1 MSQYIAHILNNNAD
15 SINVYEQTNPKSS
28 MFNISSLAELNILN
42 ESDSLLVL
50 IPSSTVTSYEFEEN
64 KSLSKQINIANF
76 ISEVDSSFA
85 DPVSNN
91 DYFLHNN
98 AAYVVDKFFLK
109 DLNTSLSELNTNI
122 YVLPEYLI
130 NAVEGNDVIT
140 EFEGRFMISYSNN
153 TGFASDYNSLSQYI
167 EIVLNKNPNFNPLI
181 FSTNKDLLNRFGKKV
196 INKSFDI
203 NSIDLSDINTLPNFF
218 KLQISLRL
226 FSNKMNLSKIQI
238 ALSLLA
244 LFIVMAGPKYLIYE
258 NNTNAKI
265 YSSSTFS
272 IFKAIDKDVN
282 RVIAPKSQI
291 DQILE
296 QLPESNFSSIELPDL
311 DIFLKY
317 GSKYISD
324 ISIDVNTSVVS
335 IKINSM
341 PDFQFNILKNNA
353 ERFNID
359 IINDDLNSID
369 GFINGILE
377 VGYSNE

>member
-140 EFEGRFMISYSNN
+140 EFEGRFMISYSNK

-203 NSIDLSDINTLPNFF
+203 SSIDLSDINNLPNFF

-226 FSNKMNLSKIQI
+226 FNKKMNLSKIQI

>member
-1 MSQYIAHILNNNAD
+1 MSQYIAHILNINAD
-15 SINVYEQTNPKSS
+15 SINVYEQTNSKSS

-109 DLNTSLSELNTNI
+109 NLNTSLSELNTKI

-130 NAVEGNDVIT
+130 NVVEGNDVIT
-140 EFEGRFMISYSNN
+140 EFEGRFMISYSNK
-153 TGFASDYNSLSQYI
+153 TGFALDQNSLSQYI

-181 FSTNKDLLNRFGKKV
+181 FSTNKDLLNRFGEKA

-203 NSIDLSDINTLPNFF
+203 SSIDLSDINNLPNFF
-218 KLQISLRL
+218 KLQISLSL
-226 FSNKMNLSKIQI
+226 FSKKMNLSKIQI
-238 ALSLLA
+238 AISLLA
-244 LFIVMAGPKYLIYE
+244 LFIVMAGPKYLIYK

-296 QLPESNFSSIELPDL
+296 QLPESNFSSVELPNL

-317 GSKYISD
+317 GANYISD
-324 ISIDVNTSVVS
+324 ISIDANTSVIS

-353 ERFNID
+353 ERFNIN

-369 GFINGILE
+369 GFINGILK
-377 VGYSNE
+377 VGYRNE

>member
-1 MSQYIAHILNNNAD
+1 MSLYIAHILNINAD
-15 SINVYEQTNPKSS
+15 SINVYEQANSKCS

-42 ESDSLLVL
+42 ESDRLLVL

-76 ISEVDSSFA
+76 ISEVDSTFA

-109 DLNTSLSELNTNI
+109 NLNTSLSELNTNI

-130 NAVEGNDVIT
+130 NVVEGNDVIT
-140 EFEGRFMISYSNN
+140 EFEGRFMISYSNK
-153 TGFASDYNSLSQYI
+153 TGFALDHNSLSQYI

-181 FSTNKDLLNRFGKKV
+181 FSTNNDLLNRFGEKV

-203 NSIDLSDINTLPNFF
+203 SSIDLSDINNLPNFF
-218 KLQISLRL
+218 KLQISLSL
-226 FSNKMNLSKIQI
+226 FSKKMNLSKIQI
-238 ALSLLA
+238 AISLLA
-244 LFIVMAGPKYLIYE
+244 LFIVMAGPKYLIYK

-296 QLPESNFSSIELPDL
+296 QLPESNFSSVELPNL

-317 GSKYISD
+317 GANYISD
-324 ISIDVNTSVVS
+324 ISIDVNTSVIS

-353 ERFNID
+353 ERFNIN

-369 GFINGILE
+369 GFINGILK
-377 VGYSNE
+377 VGYRNE

>member
-1 MSQYIAHILNNNAD
+1 MSQYIAHILNINAD
-15 SINVYEQTNPKSS
+15 SINVYEQTNSKSS

-109 DLNTSLSELNTNI
+109 NLNTSLSELNTKI

-130 NAVEGNDVIT
+130 NVVEGNDVIT
-140 EFEGRFMISYSNN
+140 EFEGRFMISYSNK
-153 TGFASDYNSLSQYI
+153 TGFALDQNSLSQYI

-181 FSTNKDLLNRFGKKV
+181 FSTNKDLLNRFGEKV

-203 NSIDLSDINTLPNFF
+203 SSIDLSDINNLPNFF
-218 KLQISLRL
+218 KLQISLSL
-226 FSNKMNLSKIQI
+226 FSKKMNLSKIQI
-238 ALSLLA
+238 AISLLA
-244 LFIVMAGPKYLIYE
+244 LFIVMAGPKYLIYK

-296 QLPESNFSSIELPDL
+296 QLPESNFSSVELPNL

-317 GSKYISD
+317 GANYISD
-324 ISIDVNTSVVS
+324 ISIDVNTSVIS

-353 ERFNID
+353 ERFNIN

-369 GFINGILE
+369 GFIDGILK
-377 VGYSNE
+377 VGYRNE

>member
-1 MSQYIAHILNNNAD
+1 MSQYIAHILNINAD
-15 SINVYEQTNPKSS
+15 SINVYEQTNSKSS

-130 NAVEGNDVIT
+130 NVVEGNDVIT
-140 EFEGRFMISYSNN
+140 EFEGRFMISYSNK

-203 NSIDLSDINTLPNFF
+203 SSIDLSDINTLPNFF

-226 FSNKMNLSKIQI
+226 FSKKMNLSKIQI

-265 YSSSTFS
+265 YSSSTFN

-296 QLPESNFSSIELPDL
+296 QLPESNFYSVELPDL

-324 ISIDVNTSVVS
+324 ISIDVNTSVAS

-341 PDFQFNILKNNA
+341 PDSQFNILKNNA

-359 IINDDLNSID
+359 IINDDLNSTD
-369 GFINGILE
+369 GFINGILK
-377 VGYSNE
+377 VGYINE

>member
-98 AAYVVDKFFLK
+98 AAYIVDKFFLK
-109 DLNTSLSELNTNI
+109 DLNISLSELNTNI

-140 EFEGRFMISYSNN
+140 EFEGRFMISYSNK

-203 NSIDLSDINTLPNFF
+203 SSIDLSDINTLPNFF

-226 FSNKMNLSKIQI
+226 FSKKMNLSKIQI

-296 QLPESNFSSIELPDL
+296 QLPESNFYSVELPDL

-324 ISIDVNTSVVS
+324 ISIDVNTSVAS

-359 IINDDLNSID
+359 IINDDLNSTD
-369 GFINGILE
+369 GFINGILK

>member
-1 MSQYIAHILNNNAD
+1 MSQYIAHILNINAD
-15 SINVYEQTNPKSS
+15 SINVYEQTNSKSS

-109 DLNTSLSELNTNI
+109 NLNTSLSELNTKI

-130 NAVEGNDVIT
+130 NVVEGNDVIT
-140 EFEGRFMISYSNN
+140 EFEGRFMISYSNK
-153 TGFASDYNSLSQYI
+153 TGFALDHNSLSQYI

-181 FSTNKDLLNRFGKKV
+181 FSTNKDLLNRFGEKV

-203 NSIDLSDINTLPNFF
+203 SSIDLSDINNLPNFF
-218 KLQISLRL
+218 KLQISLSL
-226 FSNKMNLSKIQI
+226 FSKKMNLSKIQI
-238 ALSLLA
+238 AISLLA
-244 LFIVMAGPKYLIYE
+244 LFIVMAGPKYLIYK

-296 QLPESNFSSIELPDL
+296 QLPESNFSSVELPNL

-317 GSKYISD
+317 GANYISD
-324 ISIDVNTSVVS
+324 ISIDVNTSVIS

-353 ERFNID
+353 KRFNIN
-359 IINDDLNSID
+359 IINDDLDSID
-369 GFINGILE
+369 GFINGILK
-377 VGYSNE
+377 VGYRNE

>member
-1 MSQYIAHILNNNAD
+1 MSQYIAHILNSNAD
-15 SINVYEQTNPKSS
+15 SINVYEITNAKSS
-28 MFNISSLAELNILN
+28 VFNISSFTDLNILN
-42 ESDSLLVL
+42 ETDSLIVL
-50 IPSSTVTSYEFEEN
+50 IPSSRVTSYEFEEN

-76 ISEVDSSFA
+76 VSEVDSVFA
-85 DPVSNN
+85 DPVSTN
-91 DYFLHNN
+91 DYFIQNN
-98 AAYVVDKFFLK
+98 AAYVVDKIFLQ
-109 DLNTSLSELNTNI
+109 DLNTSLSELNTHI

-130 NAVEGNDVIT
+130 NAVKGEDVIT
-140 EFEGRFMISYSNN
+140 EFEDRFMISHSNK
-153 TGFASDYNSLSQYI
+153 TGFALNHNSLDQYL
-167 EIVLNKNPNFNPLI
+167 EILLNKNPNFNPVV
-181 FSTNKDLLNRFGKKV
+181 FSTNKKLVNRFNEKAT
-196 INKSFDI
+196 NKSL
-203 NSIDLSDINTLPNFF
+203 DLSSIKLSEVIKLPNFF
-218 KLQISLRL
+218 RFQISLSL
-226 FSNKMNLSKIQI
+226 LIKKMNLSKTQFI
-238 ALSLLA
+238 LSLLA
-244 LFIVMAGPKYLIYE
+244 LLIVIAGPRYLINE
-258 NNTNAKI
+258 NNTNARL
-265 YSSSTFS
+265 YSSSTFN

-296 QLPESNFSSIELPDL
+296 QLPESNFSSVELPDL

-324 ISIDVNTSVVS
+324 ISIDVSTSVVS

>member
-1 MSQYIAHILNNNAD
+1 MSQYIAHILNINAD
-15 SINVYEQTNPKSS
+15 SINVYEQTNSKSS

-98 AAYVVDKFFLK
+98 AAYVVDKLFLK
-109 DLNTSLSELNTNI
+109 NLNTSLSELNTKI

-130 NAVEGNDVIT
+130 NVVEGNDVIT
-140 EFEGRFMISYSNN
+140 EFEGRFMISYSNK
-153 TGFASDYNSLSQYI
+153 TGFALDHNSLSQYI

-181 FSTNKDLLNRFGKKV
+181 FSTNKDLLNRFGEKV

-203 NSIDLSDINTLPNFF
+203 SSIDLSDINNLPNFF
-218 KLQISLRL
+218 KLQISLSL
-226 FSNKMNLSKIQI
+226 FSKKMNLSKIQI
-238 ALSLLA
+238 VISLLA
-244 LFIVMAGPKYLIYE
+244 LFIVMAGPKYLIYK

-265 YSSSTFS
+265 YSSSTFG
-272 IFKAIDKDVN
+272 IFRAIDKDVN

-296 QLPESNFSSIELPDL
+296 QLPESNFSSVELPNL
-311 DIFLKY
+311 DIFLQY

-324 ISIDVNTSVVS
+324 ISIDVNTSAIS

-353 ERFNID
+353 KRFNIN
-359 IINDDLNSID
+359 IINDDLDSID
-369 GFINGILE
+369 GFINGILK
-377 VGYSNE
+377 VGYRNE

>member
-1 MSQYIAHILNNNAD
+1 MSLYIAHILNINAD
-15 SINVYEQTNPKSS
+15 SINVYEQANSKCS

-42 ESDSLLVL
+42 ESDRLLVL

-109 DLNTSLSELNTNI
+109 NLNTSLSELNTKI

-130 NAVEGNDVIT
+130 NVVEGNDVIT
-140 EFEGRFMISYSNN
+140 EFEGRFMFSYSNK
-153 TGFASDYNSLSQYI
+153 TGFALDHNSLSQYI

-181 FSTNKDLLNRFGKKV
+181 FSTNNDLLNRFGEKV
-196 INKSFDI
+196 KNKSFDI
-203 NSIDLSDINTLPNFF
+203 SSIDLSDINNLPNFF
-218 KLQISLRL
+218 KLQISLSL
-226 FSNKMNLSKIQI
+226 FSKKMNLSKIQI
-238 ALSLLA
+238 AISLLA
-244 LFIVMAGPKYLIYE
+244 LFIVMAGPKYLIYK

-296 QLPESNFSSIELPDL
+296 QLPESNFSSVELPNL

-317 GSKYISD
+317 GANYISD
-324 ISIDVNTSVVS
+324 ISIDVNTSVIS

-353 ERFNID
+353 ERFNIN

-369 GFINGILE
+369 GFINGILK
-377 VGYSNE
+377 VGYRNE

>member
-1 MSQYIAHILNNNAD
+1 MSQYIAHILNINAD
-15 SINVYEQTNPKSS
+15 SINVYEQTNSKSS

-109 DLNTSLSELNTNI
+109 NLNTSLSELNTKI

-130 NAVEGNDVIT
+130 NVVEGNDVIT
-140 EFEGRFMISYSNN
+140 EFEGRFMISYSNK
-153 TGFASDYNSLSQYI
+153 TGFALDQNSLSQYI

-181 FSTNKDLLNRFGKKV
+181 FSTNKDLLNRFGEKV

-203 NSIDLSDINTLPNFF
+203 SSIDLSDINNLPNFF
-218 KLQISLRL
+218 KLQISLSL
-226 FSNKMNLSKIQI
+226 FSKKMNLSKIQI
-238 ALSLLA
+238 AISLLA
-244 LFIVMAGPKYLIYE
+244 LFIVMAGPKYLIYK

-272 IFKAIDKDVN
+272 IFKAIDKDLN

-296 QLPESNFSSIELPDL
+296 QLPESNFSSVELPNL

-317 GSKYISD
+317 GANYISD
-324 ISIDVNTSVVS
+324 ISIDVNTSVIS

-353 ERFNID
+353 ERFNIN

-369 GFINGILE
+369 GFINGILK
-377 VGYSNE
+377 VGYRNE

>member
-130 NAVEGNDVIT
+130 NVVEGNDVIT
-140 EFEGRFMISYSNN
+140 EFEGRFMISYSNK

-203 NSIDLSDINTLPNFF
+203 SSIDLSDINTLPNFF

-226 FSNKMNLSKIQI
+226 FSKKMNLSKIQI

-296 QLPESNFSSIELPDL
+296 QLPESNFYSVELPDL

-324 ISIDVNTSVVS
+324 ISIDVNTSVAS

-341 PDFQFNILKNNA
+341 PDSQFNILKNNA

-359 IINDDLNSID
+359 IINDDLNSTD
-369 GFINGILE
+369 GFINGILK
-377 VGYSNE
+377 VGYINE

>member
-1 MSQYIAHILNNNAD
+1 MSLYIAHILNINAD
-15 SINVYEQTNPKSS
+15 SINVYEQTNSKSS
-28 MFNISSLAELNILN
+28 MFNISSLAELNLLN
-42 ESDSLLVL
+42 ESDRLLVL

-76 ISEVDSSFA
+76 ISEVDSTFA

-109 DLNTSLSELNTNI
+109 NLNTSLSELNTNI

-130 NAVEGNDVIT
+130 NVVEGNDVIT
-140 EFEGRFMISYSNN
+140 EFEGRFMFSYSNK
-153 TGFASDYNSLSQYI
+153 TGFALDHNSLSQYI

-181 FSTNKDLLNRFGKKV
+181 FSTNKDLLNRFGEKV
-196 INKSFDI
+196 KNKSFDI
-203 NSIDLSDINTLPNFF
+203 SSIDLSDINNLPNFF
-218 KLQISLRL
+218 KLQISLSL
-226 FSNKMNLSKIQI
+226 FNKKMNLSKIQI
-238 ALSLLA
+238 AISLLA
-244 LFIVMAGPKYLIYE
+244 LFIVMAGPKYLIYK

-272 IFKAIDKDVN
+272 IFKAIDKDLN

-296 QLPESNFSSIELPDL
+296 QLPESNFSSVELPNL
-311 DIFLKY
+311 DIFLKF
-317 GSKYISD
+317 GANYISD
-324 ISIDVNTSVVS
+324 ISIDVNTSVIS

-353 ERFNID
+353 ERFNIN

-369 GFINGILE
+369 GFINGILK
-377 VGYSNE
+377 VGYRNE

>member
-1 MSQYIAHILNNNAD
+1 MSQYIAHILNINAD
-15 SINVYEQTNPKSS
+15 SINVYEQTNSKSS
-28 MFNISSLAELNILN
+28 MFNISSIAELNILN

-64 KSLSKQINIANF
+64 KSLSRQINIANF

-109 DLNTSLSELNTNI
+109 NLNTSLSELNTKI

-130 NAVEGNDVIT
+130 NVVEGNDVIT
-140 EFEGRFMISYSNN
+140 EFEGRFMISYSNK
-153 TGFASDYNSLSQYI
+153 TGFALDHNSLSQYI

-181 FSTNKDLLNRFGKKV
+181 FSTNNDLLNRFGEKV

-203 NSIDLSDINTLPNFF
+203 SSIDLSDINNLPNFF
-218 KLQISLRL
+218 KLQISLSL
-226 FSNKMNLSKIQI
+226 FSKKMNLSKIQI
-238 ALSLLA
+238 AISLLA
-244 LFIVMAGPKYLIYE
+244 LFIVMAGPKYLIYK

-296 QLPESNFSSIELPDL
+296 QLPESNFSSVELPNL

-317 GSKYISD
+317 GANYISD
-324 ISIDVNTSVVS
+324 ISIDANTSVIS

-353 ERFNID
+353 ERFNIN

-369 GFINGILE
+369 GFINGILK
-377 VGYSNE
+377 VGYRNE

>member
-1 MSQYIAHILNNNAD
+1 MSQYIAHILNINAD
-15 SINVYEQTNPKSS
+15 SINVYEQTNSKSS

-109 DLNTSLSELNTNI
+109 NLNTSLSELNTKI

-130 NAVEGNDVIT
+130 NVVEGNDVIT
-140 EFEGRFMISYSNN
+140 EFEGRFMISYSNK
-153 TGFASDYNSLSQYI
+153 TGFALDHNSLSQYI

-181 FSTNKDLLNRFGKKV
+181 FSTNKDLLNRFGEKV

-203 NSIDLSDINTLPNFF
+203 SSIDLLDINNLPNFF
-218 KLQISLRL
+218 KLQISLSL
-226 FSNKMNLSKIQI
+226 FSKKMNLSKIQI
-238 ALSLLA
+238 AISLLA

-296 QLPESNFSSIELPDL
+296 QLPESNFSSVELPNL

-317 GSKYISD
+317 GANYISD
-324 ISIDVNTSVVS
+324 ISIDVNTSVIS

-353 ERFNID
+353 ERFNIN
-359 IINDDLNSID
+359 IINDDLTSID
-369 GFINGILE
+369 GFKNGILK
-377 VGYSNE
+377 VGYRNE

>member
-1 MSQYIAHILNNNAD
+1 MSQYIAHILNINAD
-15 SINVYEQTNPKSS
+15 SINVYEQTNSKSS

-109 DLNTSLSELNTNI
+109 NLNTSLSELNTKI

-130 NAVEGNDVIT
+130 NVVEGNDVIT
-140 EFEGRFMISYSNN
+140 EFEGRFMISYSNK
-153 TGFASDYNSLSQYI
+153 TGFALDHNSLTQYI

-181 FSTNKDLLNRFGKKV
+181 FSTNKDLLNRFGEKV
-196 INKSFDI
+196 KNKSFDI
-203 NSIDLSDINTLPNFF
+203 SSIDHLDINNLPNFF
-218 KLQISLRL
+218 KLQISLSL
-226 FSNKMNLSKIQI
+226 FSKKMNLSKIQI
-238 ALSLLA
+238 AISLLA
-244 LFIVMAGPKYLIYE
+244 LFIVMAGPKYLIYK

-291 DQILE
+291 DQILK
-296 QLPESNFSSIELPDL
+296 QLPQSNFSSVELPNL

-317 GSKYISD
+317 GANYISD
-324 ISIDVNTSVVS
+324 ISIDVNTSVIS

-353 ERFNID
+353 ERFNIN

-369 GFINGILE
+369 GFINGILK
-377 VGYSNE
+377 VGYRNE

>member
-64 KSLSKQINIANF
+64 KSLSRQINIANF

-109 DLNTSLSELNTNI
+109 DLNISLSELNTNI

-226 FSNKMNLSKIQI
+226 FNKKMNLSKIQI
-238 ALSLLA
+238 ALTLLA

>member
-1 MSQYIAHILNNNAD
+1 MSQYIAHILNINAD
-15 SINVYEQTNPKSS
+15 SINVYEQTNSKSS

-98 AAYVVDKFFLK
+98 AAYVVDKLFLK
-109 DLNTSLSELNTNI
+109 NLNTSLSELNTKI

-130 NAVEGNDVIT
+130 NVVEGNDVIT
-140 EFEGRFMISYSNN
+140 EFEGRFMISYSNK
-153 TGFASDYNSLSQYI
+153 TGFALDHNSLSQYI

-181 FSTNKDLLNRFGKKV
+181 FSTNKDLLNRFGEKV

-203 NSIDLSDINTLPNFF
+203 SSIDLSDINNLPNFF
-218 KLQISLRL
+218 KLQISLSL
-226 FSNKMNLSKIQI
+226 FSKKMNLSKIQI
-238 ALSLLA
+238 AISLLA
-244 LFIVMAGPKYLIYE
+244 LFIVMAGPKYLIYK

-296 QLPESNFSSIELPDL
+296 QLPESNFSSVELPNL

-317 GSKYISD
+317 GANYISD
-324 ISIDVNTSVVS
+324 ISIDVNTSVIS

-353 ERFNID
+353 ERFNIN

-369 GFINGILE
+369 GFINGILK
-377 VGYSNE
+377 VGYRNE

>member
-1 MSQYIAHILNNNAD
+1 MSLYIAHILNINAD
-15 SINVYEQTNPKSS
+15 SINVYEQTNSKSS

-109 DLNTSLSELNTNI
+109 NLNTSLSELNTNI

-130 NAVEGNDVIT
+130 NVVEGNDVIT
-140 EFEGRFMISYSNN
+140 EFEGRFMISYSNK
-153 TGFASDYNSLSQYI
+153 TGFALDHNSLSQYI

-181 FSTNKDLLNRFGKKV
+181 FSTNKDLLNRFGEKV
-196 INKSFDI
+196 KNKSFDI
-203 NSIDLSDINTLPNFF
+203 SSIDLSDINNLPNFF
-218 KLQISLRL
+218 KLQISLSL
-226 FSNKMNLSKIQI
+226 FSKKMNLSKIQI
-238 ALSLLA
+238 AISLLA
-244 LFIVMAGPKYLIYE
+244 LFIVMAGPKYLIYK
-258 NNTNAKI
+258 NNTNATL

-296 QLPESNFSSIELPDL
+296 QLPESNFSSVELPNL
-311 DIFLKY
+311 DIFLKF
-317 GSKYISD
+317 GANYISD
-324 ISIDVNTSVVS
+324 ISIDVNTSVIS

-353 ERFNID
+353 ERFNIN

-369 GFINGILE
+369 GFINGILK
-377 VGYSNE
+377 VGYRNE

>member
-1 MSQYIAHILNNNAD
+1 MSQYIAHILNINAD
-15 SINVYEQTNPKSS
+15 SINVYEQTNSKSS

-109 DLNTSLSELNTNI
+109 NLNTSLSELNTKI

-130 NAVEGNDVIT
+130 NVVEGNDVIT
-140 EFEGRFMISYSNN
+140 EFEGRFMISYSNK
-153 TGFASDYNSLSQYI
+153 TGFALDQNSLSQYI

-181 FSTNKDLLNRFGKKV
+181 FSTNKDLLNRFGEKV

-203 NSIDLSDINTLPNFF
+203 SSIDLSDINNLPNFF
-218 KLQISLRL
+218 KLQISLSL
-226 FSNKMNLSKIQI
+226 FSKKMNLSKIQI
-238 ALSLLA
+238 AISLLA
-244 LFIVMAGPKYLIYE
+244 LFIVMAGPKYLIYK

-272 IFKAIDKDVN
+272 IFKAIDKDLN

-296 QLPESNFSSIELPDL
+296 QLPESNFSSVELPNL
-311 DIFLKY
+311 DIFLKF
-317 GSKYISD
+317 GANYISD
-324 ISIDVNTSVVS
+324 ISIDVNTSVIS

-353 ERFNID
+353 ERFNIN

-369 GFINGILE
+369 GFINGILK
-377 VGYSNE
+377 VGYRNE

>member
-1 MSQYIAHILNNNAD
+1 MSQYIAHILNINAD
-15 SINVYEQTNPKSS
+15 SINVYEQTNSKSS

-98 AAYVVDKFFLK
+98 AAYVVDKLFLK
-109 DLNTSLSELNTNI
+109 NLNTSLSELNTKI

-130 NAVEGNDVIT
+130 NVVEGNDVIT
-140 EFEGRFMISYSNN
+140 EFEGRFMISYSNK
-153 TGFASDYNSLSQYI
+153 TGFALDHNSLSQYI

-181 FSTNKDLLNRFGKKV
+181 FSTNKDLLNRFGEKV

-203 NSIDLSDINTLPNFF
+203 SSIDLSDINNLPNFF
-218 KLQISLRL
+218 KLQISLSL
-226 FSNKMNLSKIQI
+226 FSKKMNLSKIQI
-238 ALSLLA
+238 AISLLA
-244 LFIVMAGPKYLIYE
+244 LFIIMAGPKYLIYK

-296 QLPESNFSSIELPDL
+296 QLPESNFSSVELPNL
-311 DIFLKY
+311 DIFLQY

-324 ISIDVNTSVVS
+324 ISIDVNTSAIS

-353 ERFNID
+353 KRFNIN
-359 IINDDLNSID
+359 IINDDLDSID
-369 GFINGILE
+369 GFINGILK
-377 VGYSNE
+377 VGYRNE

>member
-1 MSQYIAHILNNNAD
+1 MSQYIAHILNINAD
-15 SINVYEQTNPKSS
+15 SINVYEQTNSKSS

-109 DLNTSLSELNTNI
+109 NLNTSLSELNTKI

-130 NAVEGNDVIT
+130 NVVEGNDVIT
-140 EFEGRFMISYSNN
+140 EFEGRFMISYSNK
-153 TGFASDYNSLSQYI
+153 TGFALDHNSLSQYI

-181 FSTNKDLLNRFGKKV
+181 FSTNKDLLNRFGEKV

-203 NSIDLSDINTLPNFF
+203 SSIDLLDINNLPNFF
-218 KLQISLRL
+218 KLQISLSL
-226 FSNKMNLSKIQI
+226 FSKKMNLSKIQI
-238 ALSLLA
+238 AISLLA

-296 QLPESNFSSIELPDL
+296 QLPESNFSSVELPNL

-317 GSKYISD
+317 GANYISD
-324 ISIDVNTSVVS
+324 ISIDVNTSVIS

-353 ERFNID
+353 ERFNIN

-369 GFINGILE
+369 GFINGILK
-377 VGYSNE
+377 VGYRNE

>member
-1 MSQYIAHILNNNAD
+1 MSQYIAHILNINAD
-15 SINVYEQTNPKSS
+15 SINVYEQTNSKSS

-109 DLNTSLSELNTNI
+109 NLNASLSELNTKI

-130 NAVEGNDVIT
+130 NVVEGNDVIT
-140 EFEGRFMISYSNN
+140 EFEGRFMISYSNK
-153 TGFASDYNSLSQYI
+153 TGFALDHNSLSQYI

-181 FSTNKDLLNRFGKKV
+181 FSANKDLLNRFGEKV

-203 NSIDLSDINTLPNFF
+203 SSIDLSDINNLPNFF
-218 KLQISLRL
+218 KLQISLSL
-226 FSNKMNLSKIQI
+226 FSKKMNLSKIQI
-238 ALSLLA
+238 AISLLA
-244 LFIVMAGPKYLIYE
+244 LFIIMAGPKYLIYK

-296 QLPESNFSSIELPDL
+296 QLPESNFSSVELPNL
-311 DIFLKY
+311 DIFLQY

-324 ISIDVNTSVVS
+324 ISIDVNTSAIS

-353 ERFNID
+353 KRFNIN
-359 IINDDLNSID
+359 IINDDLDSID
-369 GFINGILE
+369 GFINGILK
-377 VGYSNE
+377 VGYRNE

>member
-1 MSQYIAHILNNNAD
+1 MSQYIAHILNINAD
-15 SINVYEQTNPKSS
+15 SINVYEQTNSKSS

-109 DLNTSLSELNTNI
+109 NLNTSLSELNTKI

-130 NAVEGNDVIT
+130 NVVEGNDVIT
-140 EFEGRFMISYSNN
+140 EFEGRFMISYSNK
-153 TGFASDYNSLSQYI
+153 TGFALDHNSLSQYI

-181 FSTNKDLLNRFGKKV
+181 FSTNKDLLNRFGEKV

-203 NSIDLSDINTLPNFF
+203 SSIDLLDINNLPNFF
-218 KLQISLRL
+218 KLQISLSL
-226 FSNKMNLSKIQI
+226 FSKKMNLSKIQI
-238 ALSLLA
+238 AISFLA

-296 QLPESNFSSIELPDL
+296 QLPESNFSSVELPNL

-317 GSKYISD
+317 GANYISD
-324 ISIDVNTSVVS
+324 ISIDVNTSVIS

-353 ERFNID
+353 ERFNIN
-359 IINDDLNSID
+359 IINDDLTSID
-369 GFINGILE
+369 GFKNGILK
-377 VGYSNE
+377 VGYRNE

>member
-1 MSQYIAHILNNNAD
+1 MSQYIAHILNINAD
-15 SINVYEQTNPKSS
+15 SINVYEQTNSKSS

-98 AAYVVDKFFLK
+98 AAYVVDKLFLK
-109 DLNTSLSELNTNI
+109 NLNTSLSELNTKI

-130 NAVEGNDVIT
+130 NVVEGNHVIT
-140 EFEGRFMISYSNN
+140 EFEGRFMISYSNK
-153 TGFASDYNSLSQYI
+153 TGFALDHNSLSQYI

-181 FSTNKDLLNRFGKKV
+181 FSANKDLLNRFGEKV

-203 NSIDLSDINTLPNFF
+203 SSIDLSDINNLPNFF
-218 KLQISLRL
+218 KLQISLSL
-226 FSNKMNLSKIQI
+226 FSKKMNLSKIQI
-238 ALSLLA
+238 AISLLA
-244 LFIVMAGPKYLIYE
+244 LFIVMAGPKYLIYK

-296 QLPESNFSSIELPDL
+296 QLPESNFSSVELPNL
-311 DIFLKY
+311 DIFLQY

-324 ISIDVNTSVVS
+324 ISIDVNTSAIS

-353 ERFNID
+353 KRFNIN
-359 IINDDLNSID
+359 IINDDLDSID
-369 GFINGILE
+369 GFINGILK
-377 VGYSNE
+377 VGYRNE

>member
-1 MSQYIAHILNNNAD
+1 MSQYIAHILNINAD
-15 SINVYEQTNPKSS
+15 SINVYEQTNSKSS

-109 DLNTSLSELNTNI
+109 NLNASLSELNTKI
-122 YVLPEYLI
+122 YVSPEYLI
-130 NAVEGNDVIT
+130 NVVEGNDVIT
-140 EFEGRFMISYSNN
+140 EFEGRFMISYSNK
-153 TGFASDYNSLSQYI
+153 TGFALDHNSLSQYI

-181 FSTNKDLLNRFGKKV
+181 FSTNKDLLNRFGEKV

-203 NSIDLSDINTLPNFF
+203 SSIDLSDINNLPNFF
-218 KLQISLRL
+218 KLQISLSL
-226 FSNKMNLSKIQI
+226 FSKKMNLSKIQI
-238 ALSLLA
+238 AISLLA
-244 LFIVMAGPKYLIYE
+244 LLIVMAGPKYLIYK

-296 QLPESNFSSIELPDL
+296 QLPESNFSSVELPNL

-317 GSKYISD
+317 GANYISD
-324 ISIDVNTSVVS
+324 ISIDVNTSAIS

-353 ERFNID
+353 KRFNIN
-359 IINDDLNSID
+359 IINDDLDSID
-369 GFINGILE
+369 GFINGILK
-377 VGYSNE
+377 VGYRNE

>member
-1 MSQYIAHILNNNAD
+1 MSQYIAHILNINAD
-15 SINVYEQTNPKSS
+15 SINVYEQTNSKSS

-76 ISEVDSSFA
+76 ISEVDSTFA

-109 DLNTSLSELNTNI
+109 NLNTSLSELNTKI

-130 NAVEGNDVIT
+130 NVVEGNDVIT
-140 EFEGRFMISYSNN
+140 EFEGRFMISYSNK
-153 TGFASDYNSLSQYI
+153 TGFALDHNSLSQYI

-181 FSTNKDLLNRFGKKV
+181 FSTNNDLLNRFGEKV

-203 NSIDLSDINTLPNFF
+203 SSIDLSDINNLPNFF
-218 KLQISLRL
+218 KLQISLSL
-226 FSNKMNLSKIQI
+226 FSKKMNLSKIQI
-238 ALSLLA
+238 AISLLA
-244 LFIVMAGPKYLIYE
+244 LFIVMAGPKYLIYK

-272 IFKAIDKDVN
+272 IFKAIDKDIN

-296 QLPESNFSSIELPDL
+296 QLPESNFSSVELPDL

-324 ISIDVNTSVVS
+324 ISIDVSTSVVS

-353 ERFNID
+353 ERFNIN

-369 GFINGILE
+369 GFINGILK
-377 VGYSNE
+377 VGYRNE

>member
-1 MSQYIAHILNNNAD
+1 MSQYIAHILNINAD
-15 SINVYEQTNPKSS
+15 SINVYEQTNSKSS
-28 MFNISSLAELNILN
+28 MFNISSIAELNILN

-109 DLNTSLSELNTNI
+109 NLNTSLSELNTKI

-130 NAVEGNDVIT
+130 NVVEGNDVIT
-140 EFEGRFMISYSNN
+140 EFEGRFMISYSNK
-153 TGFASDYNSLSQYI
+153 TGFALDHNSLSQYI

-181 FSTNKDLLNRFGKKV
+181 FSTNKDLLNRFGEKV

-203 NSIDLSDINTLPNFF
+203 SSIDLSDINNLPNFF
-218 KLQISLRL
+218 KLQISLSL
-226 FSNKMNLSKIQI
+226 FSKKMNLSKIQI
-238 ALSLLA
+238 AISLLA
-244 LFIVMAGPKYLIYE
+244 LFIVMAGPKYLIYK

-296 QLPESNFSSIELPDL
+296 QLPESNFSSVELPNL

-317 GSKYISD
+317 GANYISD
-324 ISIDVNTSVVS
+324 ISIDANTSVIL

-353 ERFNID
+353 ERFNIN

-369 GFINGILE
+369 GFINGILK
-377 VGYSNE
+377 VGYRNE

>member
-1 MSQYIAHILNNNAD
+1 MSQYIAHILNINAD
-15 SINVYEQTNPKSS
+15 SINVYEQTNSKSS

-109 DLNTSLSELNTNI
+109 NLNTSLSELNTKI

-130 NAVEGNDVIT
+130 NVVEGNDVIT
-140 EFEGRFMISYSNN
+140 EFEGRFMISYSNK
-153 TGFASDYNSLSQYI
+153 TGFALDHNSLSQYI

-181 FSTNKDLLNRFGKKV
+181 FSTNKDLLNRFGEKV

-203 NSIDLSDINTLPNFF
+203 SSIDLSDINNLPNFF
-218 KLQISLRL
+218 KLQISLSL
-226 FSNKMNLSKIQI
+226 FSKKMNLSKIQI
-238 ALSLLA
+238 AISLLA
-244 LFIVMAGPKYLIYE
+244 LFIVMAGPKYLIYK

-296 QLPESNFSSIELPDL
+296 QLPESNFSSVELPNL

-317 GSKYISD
+317 GANYISD
-324 ISIDVNTSVVS
+324 ISIDVNTSVIL

-353 ERFNID
+353 ERFNIN

-369 GFINGILE
+369 GFINGILK
-377 VGYSNE
+377 VGYRNE

>member
-64 KSLSKQINIANF
+64 KSLSRQINIANF

-109 DLNTSLSELNTNI
+109 DLNISLSELNTNI

-238 ALSLLA
+238 ALTLLA

-296 QLPESNFSSIELPDL
+296 QLPKSNFSSVELPDL
-311 DIFLKY
+311 EIFLKY

-359 IINDDLNSID
+359 IINDDLNSTD
-369 GFINGILE
+369 GFINGILK
-377 VGYSNE
+377 VGYNNE

>member
-1 MSQYIAHILNNNAD
+1 MSHYIAHILNINAD
-15 SINVYEQTNPKSS
+15 SINVYEQTNSKSS

-98 AAYVVDKFFLK
+98 AAYVVDKLFLK
-109 DLNTSLSELNTNI
+109 NLNASLSELNTKI

-130 NAVEGNDVIT
+130 NVVQGNDVIT
-140 EFEGRFMISYSNN
+140 EFEGRFMISYSNK
-153 TGFASDYNSLSQYI
+153 TGFALDRNSLSQYI

-181 FSTNKDLLNRFGKKV
+181 FSTNKDLLNRFGEKV

-203 NSIDLSDINTLPNFF
+203 SSIDLSDINNLPNFF
-218 KLQISLRL
+218 KLQISLSL
-226 FSNKMNLSKIQI
+226 FSKKMNLSKIQI
-238 ALSLLA
+238 AISLLA
-244 LFIVMAGPKYLIYE
+244 LFIIMAGPKYLIYK

-296 QLPESNFSSIELPDL
+296 QLPESNFSSVELPNL
-311 DIFLKY
+311 DIFLQY

-353 ERFNID
+353 ERFNIN
-359 IINDDLNSID
+359 IINDDLDSID
-369 GFINGILE
+369 GFINGILK
-377 VGYSNE
+377 VGYRNE

>member
-64 KSLSKQINIANF
+64 KSLSRQINIANF

-109 DLNTSLSELNTNI
+109 DLNISLSELNTNI

-140 EFEGRFMISYSNN
+140 EFEGRFMISYSNK

-203 NSIDLSDINTLPNFF
+203 SSIDLSDINTLPNFF

-226 FSNKMNLSKIQI
+226 FSKKMNLSKIQI

>member
-1 MSQYIAHILNNNAD
+1 MSQYIAHILNINAD
-15 SINVYEQTNPKSS
+15 SINVYEQTNSKSS
-28 MFNISSLAELNILN
+28 TFNISSLAELNILN

-109 DLNTSLSELNTNI
+109 NLNTSLSELNTKI

-130 NAVEGNDVIT
+130 NVVEGNDVIT
-140 EFEGRFMISYSNN
+140 EFEGRFMISYSNK
-153 TGFASDYNSLSQYI
+153 TGFALDHNSLSQYI

-181 FSTNKDLLNRFGKKV
+181 FSTNKDLLNRFGEKV

-203 NSIDLSDINTLPNFF
+203 SSIDLSDINNLPNFF
-218 KLQISLRL
+218 KLQISLSL
-226 FSNKMNLSKIQI
+226 FSKKMNLSKIQI
-238 ALSLLA
+238 VISLLA
-244 LFIVMAGPKYLIYE
+244 LFIVMAGPKYLIYK

-296 QLPESNFSSIELPDL
+296 QLPESNFSSVELPNL
-311 DIFLKY
+311 DIFLKF
-317 GSKYISD
+317 GANYISD
-324 ISIDVNTSVVS
+324 ISIDVNTSVIS

-353 ERFNID
+353 ERFNIN

-369 GFINGILE
+369 GFINGILK
-377 VGYSNE
+377 VGYRNE